1 MVVLVGLA
9 FVVLLLLGIPVAFV
23 IGAAGFVGLYWSGQY
38 PLTVIVKQIFEGVD
52 SFVLLAI
59 PLFILAGALM
69 ETGGIAVRLVR
80 LAQVLVG
87 WIRGGLSMAVVV
99 AEYIFSGISG
109 STVADV
115 SAIGSTMIPP
125 MLRAGYRPEQAVAV
139 VSAASAMGILVPPCI
154 LMIVIGSVANVSVAA
169 LFAAGFLPAVVI
181 ALAIMVYIW
190 FDARRSGLEARE
202 VAGLQ
207 AIWRAFVDAVI
218 PLGLPAIIF
227 GGILG
232 GAVTPT
238 EAAVLAVVYA
248 FIVGVFVYRE
258 IKWRNLPGIV
268 VQSAVVTAAVCFL
281 LGTAAV
287 VAWILAV
294 EQVPQTLLRLMLAVP
309 GGNLVFLILTSILFI
324 ALGAV
329 LEGLPAV
336 VILLPTFMPVVQRL
350 GIDVIHYSTV
360 VVAAT
365 GIGLFL
371 PPIGVGFFIA
381 CGIAKVPV
389 DRATRDM
396 MPYVYMMCVGLLVV
410 ILVPW
415 VTLVLPRILKLG

>member
-1 MVVLVGLA
+1 MALVTCLA
-9 FVVLLLLGIPVAFV
+9 FIVFLVLAVPVAFT
-23 IGAAGFVGLYWSGQY
+23 IGMAGVLGLLWTGQY
-38 PLTVIVKQIFEGVD
+38 PLVTVLKQTFEGVD

-80 LAQVLVG
+80 LAQAIVG
-87 WIRGGLSMAVVV
+87 RLRGGLSMAVVV
-99 AEYIFSGISG
+99 AEYVFSGISG

-125 MLRAGYRPEQAVAV
+125 MLRAGYRAEQAVAV

-169 LFAAGFLPAVVI
+169 LFAAGFLPAVVL
-181 ALAIMVYIW
+181 AVAIMAWIYY
-190 FDARRSGLEARE
+190 DAGRSGIDATARMTARE
-202 VAGLQ
+202 IGRVL
-207 AIWRAFVDAVI
+207 VDALI

-232 GAVTPT
+232 GVVTPT
-238 EAAVLAVVYA
+238 EAAVIAVLYA

-258 IKWRNLPGIV
+258 IAWKDIPGILV
-268 VQSAVVTAAVCFL
+268 SSAVVTASVCFL

-287 VAWILAV
+287 VAWVLVI
-294 EQVPQTLLRLMLAVP
+294 EQVPQLLLSAMLAVP
-309 GGNLVFLILTSILFI
+309 GGALIFLALTAVLFI

-336 VILLPTFMPVVQRL
+336 VILLPTFLPVVKRL
-350 GIDVIHYSTV
+350 GIDIVHYSTV

-381 CGIAKVPV
+381 CGIARVSV
-389 DRATRDM
+389 DSATSAM
-396 MPYVYMMCVGLLVV
+396 MPYIVMMCVGLVVV

-415 VTLVLPRILKLG
+415 VTLIIPALLKLN